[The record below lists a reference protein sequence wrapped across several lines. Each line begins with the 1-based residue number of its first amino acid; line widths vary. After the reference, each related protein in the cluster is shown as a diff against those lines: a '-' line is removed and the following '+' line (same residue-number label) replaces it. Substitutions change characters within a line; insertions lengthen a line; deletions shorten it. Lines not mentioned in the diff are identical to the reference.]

1 MTPLL
6 TPIRVLRVQW
16 GLSSSVCRA
25 HGARPPR
32 PVPSGLGISRAPP
45 ALARPFS
52 AGRKAE
58 TTWRLGRCLGG
69 PAPRW
74 PGPARSPEV
83 PGDAAGPP
91 SLCQSL
97 HTWSPSQGV
106 RRQSG
111 AGRLG
116 WRLAA
121 SGAGRG
127 AARCAPTLAALRA
140 LSPLLWS
147 IQNKYSVRGAPRR
160 LLRLVA
166 VP

>member
-6 TPIRVLRVQW
+6 TPIRVLRVRW

-25 HGARPPR
+25 HSTRPPR

-116 WRLAA
+116 WRSAA
-121 SGAGRG
+121 SGRRKGR
-127 AARCAPTLAALRA
+127 RTLRPDACGSQSAE
-140 LSPLLWS
+140 P
-147 IQNKYSVRGAPRR
+147 
-160 LLRLVA
+160 VA
-166 VP
+166 VVDTE